1 MDELSSALDDQEYT
15 VVTNIWGTDVP
26 EDLRDLSRDMLIDM
40 HDRISRAVQLS
51 FDDDDKDSLGILL
64 PLETKIA
71 WVLYSRL

>member
-64 PLETKIA
+64 PL
-71 WVLYSRL
+71 